1 MKLQRELYSPININE
16 NQELSKTVRFD
27 WSCQSINWYLESEKH
42 TMYHSGIVEEL
53 NPFIEGS
60 RTILDI
66 GSGIGSF
73 AIEFSKRGYDVTAI
87 DKSTLAVETLVD
99 KARHM
104 KLRNLK
110 SINISYE
117 DFVFDN
123 NYDIV
128 FISYMMGL
136 VNKENITRILK
147 NANKHLILIM
157 PYYRFKNDFS
167 INELYT
173 ELGINIKCLEQ
184 LNYIDI
190 INILKKENINYT
202 LKKVKAEFGQP
213 FNTFDETVKFIYH
226 YFNLPQSKSSQI
238 DNWVQKKLTDL
249 NGKFYLPN
257 IRESVIII
265 I

>member
-1 MKLQRELYSPININE
+1 MELQKELHSSKHTYES
-16 NQELSKTVRFD
+16 QECSTTVRFD

-42 TMYHSGIVEEL
+42 TMYHSRIIEEL
-53 NPFIEGS
+53 NPFIVDS

-73 AIEFSKRGYDVTAI
+73 AAEFSKRGYDVTAI
-87 DKSTLAVETLVD
+87 DKSFLAVETLIN
-99 KARHM
+99 KAKNM
-104 KLRNLK
+104 KLTNIK

-117 DFVFDN
+117 DFIFGN
-123 NYDIV
+123 SYDII

-136 VNKENITRILK
+136 VNKENIIKILE
-147 NANKHLILIM
+147 NVNKHLILIM
-157 PYYRFKNDFS
+157 PYNRFKNDFS
-167 INELYT
+167 IDELYT
-173 ELGINIKCLEQ
+173 ELGINIKFLEQ

-190 INILKKENINYT
+190 INILREENIKYI
-202 LKKVKAEFGQP
+202 LKKVKSEFGQP

-226 YFNLPQSKSSQI
+226 YFNLPQKKSNQI
-238 DNWVQKKLTDL
+238 ENWVRKKLTDL